1 VLLLGFAG
9 ALRRSEIT
17 SLDCSDVREADG
29 GLVLRLRR
37 SKTDPEAAGQE
48 IGIPKGSHQETDPV
62 IALQRWRRLAEI
74 DSGPLFRVIDRR
86 DHLLPERMSNRDVSR
101 ILARA
106 ALSEAPMC
114 QAASADA
121 AGRALRSRI
130 MRR

>member
-1 VLLLGFAG
+1 
-9 ALRRSEIT
+9 
-17 SLDCSDVREADG
+17 
-29 GLVLRLRR
+29 
-37 SKTDPEAAGQE
+37 
-48 IGIPKGSHQETDPV
+48 V